1 MSGGNYFRIIPCL
14 DVDKGLV
21 VKGVR
26 FQDLKRAGDP
36 VELAARYEEEGA
48 DELVFLDITAS
59 VEGRKPFLRLISDVA
74 SVIRIPF
81 TVGGGVSSIK
91 DVEELLSHG
100 ADKVS
105 INTAAVKDPAL
116 ITRAAE
122 EFGSQAIV
130 VAIDAKRVGDGW
142 EVYIYGGRE
151 PTGLD
156 AVEWAVKAWRLGAGE
171 LLVTSIDRDGTRLG
185 YDIELIREIAS
196 RVGVPVIASG
206 GAGEPRHFLEAYNAG
221 AEAGLA
227 AGIFHY
233 RLVSIRDVKEYLRMN
248 GVPVRGV

>member
-1 MSGGNYFRIIPCL
+1 MTNYFRIIPCL

-26 FQDLKRAGDP
+26 FKDLKRAGDP

-59 VEGRKPFLRLISDVA
+59 VDGRKPFLKLISDVA

-81 TVGGGVSSIK
+81 TVGGGVSSIG
-91 DVEELLSHG
+91 DVEDLLNHG

-105 INTAAVKDPAL
+105 INTAAIKHPELV
-116 ITRAAE
+116 RSAAE

-130 VAIDAKRVGDGW
+130 VAIDAKRVNNGW

-151 PTGLD
+151 PTGVD
-156 AVEWAVKAWRLGAGE
+156 AIEWAVEAWRLGAGE

-185 YDIELIREIAS
+185 YDTELLKEMAD
-196 RVGVPVIASG
+196 RVGIPVIASG
-206 GAGEPRHFLEAYNAG
+206 GAGEPRHFYEAYLAG
-221 AEAGLA
+221 ADAGLA

-233 RLVSIRDVKEYLRMN
+233 RLVSIRDVKEYLAAR

>member
-74 SVIRIPF
+74 SVVRIPF

-105 INTAAVKDPAL
+105 INTAAVKDPGL
-116 ITRAAE
+116 VTRAAE
-122 EFGSQAIV
+122 EFGSQAVV